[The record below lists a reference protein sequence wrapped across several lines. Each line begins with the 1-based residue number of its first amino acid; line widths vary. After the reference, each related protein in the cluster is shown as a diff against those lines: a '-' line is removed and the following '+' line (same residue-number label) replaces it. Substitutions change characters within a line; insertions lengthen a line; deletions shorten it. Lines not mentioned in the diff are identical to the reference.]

1 MFQRI
6 DVLVGSCVAKTIV
19 VVPAI
24 LTFYLFIL
32 QYVFNLSV
40 LIEVVHPV
48 ESCTEGVAQEQ
59 ERVARL
65 LGEQ

>member
-1 MFQRI
+1 M
-6 DVLVGSCVAKTIV
+6 VLVGSCVAKTIV

-32 QYVFNLSV
+32 QYVFNPSM
-40 LIEVVHPV
+40 LIELVHPV
-48 ESCTEGVAQEQ
+48 ESCTDTTEGVAQEQ